1 MNIKQIKPNT
11 NNPRVIKGDKFKKL
25 VQSIKDFPEM
35 LKLRPIVIDEDN
47 VVLGGNMRL
56 RACTEAG
63 LTDVPV
69 KVAKGLTEDQ
79 KKEFIVKDNVG
90 FGEWDWDILANEWDA
105 VKLEEWGL
113 TGFPFEEE
121 LEAKEDDYSEPDN
134 MKVDV
139 VLGDLIEIGEHRLLC
154 GDSTDSELIKKLL
167 NNNKPE
173 LLLTDPPYGIDYGGM
188 LKGKGDGK
196 GRPGKEG
203 GLKSSRGSPPSSY
216 TLP

>member
-11 NNPRVIKGDKFKKL
+11 NNPRIIKGDKFKKL

-90 FGEWDWDILANEWDA
+90 FGEWDWDILANEWDN
-105 VKLEEWGL
+105 VLLKDWGMDVWQPEEDVDYSILDGEDL
-113 TGFPFEEE
+113 SSDLSDMKGGVRKAIQIEFE
-121 LEAKEDDYSEPDN
+121 LEHYDEA
-134 MKVDV
+134 
-139 VLGDLIEIGEHRLLC
+139 
-154 GDSTDSELIKKLL
+154 SELVRFWRQQGAYVGSMIMEYLKEEKNKL
-167 NNNKPE
+167 
-173 LLLTDPPYGIDYGGM
+173 
-188 LKGKGDGK
+188 
-196 GRPGKEG
+196 
-203 GLKSSRGSPPSSY
+203 
-216 TLP
+216 